1 LKTRADWGPPE
12 AGCNEKAMM
21 PMREE
26 QAALSSRGQHRIVS
40 GCDHSNLP
48 VVRPEAVADA
58 VRRILEVLRSEQPSG
73 IGVRDTITVSP
84 NLSDVEG

>member
-1 LKTRADWGPPE
+1 MK
-12 AGCNEKAMM
+12 KAMM

-26 QAALSSRGQHRIVS
+26 QALLSSRGQHRIVS

-58 VRRILEVLRSEQPSG
+58 VHRILEVLRSEQPRNRGKRYNSC
-73 IGVRDTITVSP
+73 TIFP
-84 NLSDVEG
+84 C